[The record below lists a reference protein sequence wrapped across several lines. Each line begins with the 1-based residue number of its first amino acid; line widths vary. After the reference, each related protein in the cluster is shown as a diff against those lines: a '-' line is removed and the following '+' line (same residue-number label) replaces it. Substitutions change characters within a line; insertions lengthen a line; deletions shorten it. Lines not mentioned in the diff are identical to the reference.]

1 MKSVLQSQ
9 KAGLEFAISGAPN
22 AELLVMLLTVKL
34 SEGFQL
40 VDLGITALDFAFQ
53 RRAKLVHLAVI
64 LRREDVSL
72 SGQLVIKLQPQL

>member
-22 AELLVMLLTVKL
+22 AELLAMLLTVKL

-40 VDLGITALDFAFQ
+40 IDLGIMALDFAFQ
-53 RRAKLVHLAVI
+53 RRAKLIHLAVI
-64 LRREDVSL
+64 LHGEDVSL
-72 SGQLVIKLQPQL
+72 SGKPVIKL